1 MWESHVRLVRMPS
14 TLGLKPLPYAGT
26 VDDAPSGDALQGHAK
41 GKVGGGEMSII
52 LPEKVLKEVEKVS
65 RREET
70 LPEEIVSRAVI
81 EFLKIDD
88 PQTKAEL
95 HENLCKKFLN
105 DA

>member
-1 MWESHVRLVRMPS
+1 M
-14 TLGLKPLPYAGT
+14 
-26 VDDAPSGDALQGHAK
+26 
-41 GKVGGGEMSII
+41 
-52 LPEKVLKEVEKVS
+52 EKVS
-65 RREET
+65 RREDT

-105 DA
+105 DAEELVKRGDYVQASEKAWGAASQMVKQSQRRMVWS